1 MSESHLLHFIFYKDG
16 TVFFCYNDGM
26 QEIFL
31 SLKFAFKSL
40 TGNFGRTMLTLS
52 GIIIGTIVIIMV
64 VTLGDVVK
72 GYVLGQVDTFG
83 SDVIQVEVKI
93 PSASKN
99 STQNATSLA
108 SGVQITTLKQSDGE
122 AIQKLP
128 NAVTWY
134 GGSLGQELV
143 SYQEINK
150 RIMLFGA
157 SASVVAVDKNIKL
170 SEGSFYTDSQE
181 KGLAQVVVLGSG
193 VKESLFGDTS
203 AVGKS
208 IKMKS
213 QTYQVIGVLAERGST
228 GFISFDDFIYVP
240 LLTLQKKILGI
251 DHVAFLT
258 VKIQDVSKAAQ
269 TAHDI
274 EVLLRDRHDIRK
286 DGQDDFAVTTIKEAQ
301 ETVKTVFGA
310 IQILLLVLA
319 SISLIV
325 GGVGIMNVMFVAVA
339 ERTGEIGL
347 RKAIG
352 ARAKDILWQFLVEA
366 LIVAL
371 VGGIIGIVIAEAL
384 LFGIFAVLPSFG
396 FAIAFHFSIQ
406 TVVLA
411 MTFSLVAG
419 LLFGVYPA
427 WRASQITPIQAIRQ
441 G

>member
-1 MSESHLLHFIFYKDG
+1 
-16 TVFFCYNDGM
+16 M

-40 TGNFGRTMLTLS
+40 TANFGRTMLTLS

-72 GYVLGQVDTFG
+72 GYVLEQVDTFG
-83 SDVIQVEVKI
+83 SDVIQVEIKI

-99 STQNATSLA
+99 STQNATALS
-108 SGVQITTLKQSDGE
+108 SGVQITTLKQSDGD
-122 AIQKLP
+122 AIQKLS
-128 NAVTWY
+128 NVVTWY

-157 SASVVAVDKNIKL
+157 SASIVGVDKNIKL
-170 SEGSFYTDSQE
+170 TEGTFYSDSQE
-181 KGLAQVVVLGSG
+181 QGLAQVVVLGSG
-193 VKESLFGDTS
+193 VKKSLFGDTL
-203 AVGKS
+203 AVGKT

-213 QTYQVIGVLAERGST
+213 QTYRVIGVLAERGST

-240 LLTLQKKILGI
+240 LMTLQKKVLGVDYVSFI
-251 DHVAFLT
+251 T
-258 VKIQDVSKAAQ
+258 VKIQDVSIATQ
-269 TAHDI
+269 TAQDI
-274 EVLLRDRHDIRK
+274 EQVLRDRHDIRK
-286 DGQDDFAVTTIKEAQ
+286 EGQDDFAVTTIKEAQ
-301 ETVKTVFGA
+301 DMIQTVFGA
-310 IQILLLVLA
+310 IQILLLMLA

-347 RKAIG
+347 RKALG

-371 VGGIIGIVIAEAL
+371 VGGIIGIVIAEIV
-384 LFGIFAVLPSFG
+384 LFGIFAILPSFG
-396 FAIAFHFSIQ
+396 LAVTFQFSLQ
-406 TVVLA
+406 TVLLA
-411 MTFSLVAG
+411 MTFSLIAG
-419 LLFGVYPA
+419 LVFGVYPA

>member
-1 MSESHLLHFIFYKDG
+1 
-16 TVFFCYNDGM
+16 M

-40 TGNFGRTMLTLS
+40 TANFGRTMLTLS

-72 GYVLGQVDTFG
+72 GYVLGQVETFG

-99 STQNATSLA
+99 STQNATALS

-128 NAVTWY
+128 NVVSWY
-134 GGSLGQELV
+134 GGSIGQELV

-157 SASVVAVDKNIKL
+157 SASVPGIDKNLKL
-170 SEGSFYTDSQE
+170 TEGSFYTESQE
-181 KGLAQVVVLGSG
+181 RGLAQVVVLGSA
-193 VKESLFGDTS
+193 VKTSLFGERS
-203 AVGKS
+203 AVGET
-208 IKMKS
+208 IKMKG
-213 QTYQVIGVLAERGST
+213 QTYRVAGVLEERGST

-240 LLTLQKKILGI
+240 LMTLQKKILGI
-251 DHVAFLT
+251 DYATFIT
-258 VKIQDVSKAAQ
+258 VKVQDVSKAAQ
-269 TAHDI
+269 TARDI
-274 EVLLRDRHDIRK
+274 ELLLRDRHDIREA
-286 DGQDDFAVTTIKEAQ
+286 GQDDFAVTTIKEAQ
-301 ETVKTVFGA
+301 ETVQTVFGA
-310 IQILLLVLA
+310 IQVLLLVLA
-319 SISLIV
+319 SISLVV

-371 VGGIIGIVIAEAL
+371 VGGVIGIVIAEIL
-384 LFGIFAVLPSFG
+384 LFGIFAVLQ
-396 FAIAFHFSIQ
+396 AFDF
-406 TVVLA
+406 VFVFR
-411 MTFSLVAG
+411 FSLQTILTAMAFSVSAG
-419 LLFGVYPA
+419 LIFGVYPA

-441 G
+441 

>member
-1 MSESHLLHFIFYKDG
+1 
-16 TVFFCYNDGM
+16 M

-40 TGNFGRTMLTLS
+40 TANFGRTMLTLS

-99 STQNATSLA
+99 STQNATALS
-108 SGVQITTLKQSDGE
+108 SGVQITTLKQSDGD
-122 AIQKLP
+122 AMQKLP
-128 NAVTWY
+128 NVVGWY

-143 SYQEINK
+143 NYQEINK
-150 RIMLFGA
+150 RIMLFGT
-157 SASVVAVDKNIKL
+157 SASITAVDKNLKL
-170 SEGSFYTDSQE
+170 TEGTFYNDSQE
-181 KGLAQVVVLGSG
+181 KGLSQVVVLGSG
-193 VKESLFGDTS
+193 VKETLFGDVS
-203 AVGKS
+203 AIGKT
-208 IKMKS
+208 IKMKG
-213 QTYQVIGVLAERGST
+213 QTYRVIGVLEKRGST

-240 LLTLQKKILGI
+240 LMTLQKKILGI
-251 DHVAFLT
+251 DHVQFIT
-258 VKIQDVSKAAQ
+258 VKIKDVSIAAQ
-269 TAHDI
+269 TARDI
-274 EVLLRDRHDIRK
+274 EILLHDRHDIRK

-301 ETVKTVFGA
+301 DMIQTIFGA
-310 IQILLLVLA
+310 IQILLLMLA
-319 SISLIV
+319 SISLVV

-347 RKAIG
+347 RKALG

-371 VGGIIGIVIAEAL
+371 VGGMIGIVIAEGL
-384 LFGIFAVLPSFG
+384 LFGIFAILPIFG
-396 FAIAFHFSIQ
+396 FMIAFDFSVQ
-406 TVVLA
+406 TVLLA
-411 MTFSLVAG
+411 MAFSMIAG
-419 LLFGVYPA
+419 LTFGVYPA
-427 WRASQITPIQAIRQ
+427 WRASQINPIQAIRQ

>member
-1 MSESHLLHFIFYKDG
+1 
-16 TVFFCYNDGM
+16 M

-40 TGNFGRTMLTLS
+40 TANFGRTMLTLS

-128 NAVTWY
+128 NVVAWY
-134 GGSLGQELV
+134 AASIGQELV
-143 SYQEINK
+143 TYQEINK
-150 RIMLFGA
+150 RVMLFGA
-157 SASVVAVDKNIKL
+157 TSGVAAIDKNLKL
-170 SEGSFYTDSQE
+170 TEGSFYTDSQE
-181 KGLAQVVVLGSG
+181 KGLAQVAVLGSG
-193 VKESLFGDTS
+193 VKKSLFGDMP
-203 AVGKS
+203 AVGKT

-213 QTYQVIGVLAERGST
+213 QTYRVIGVLAERGST
-228 GFISFDDFIYVP
+228 GFISFDDFMYVP
-240 LLTLQKKILGI
+240 LLTLQKKVLGI
-251 DHVAFLT
+251 DHAQFIT
-258 VKIQDVSKAAQ
+258 VKIQDVSKAPQ
-269 TAHDI
+269 TALDI
-274 EVLLRDRHDIRK
+274 EALLRTRHDITK
-286 DGQDDFAVTTIKEAQ
+286 VGQDDFAVTTIKEAQ
-301 ETVKTVFGA
+301 ETVQTVFGA
-310 IQILLLVLA
+310 IQILLLMLA
-319 SISLIV
+319 SISLVV

-347 RKAIG
+347 RKALG
-352 ARAKDILWQFLVEA
+352 ARAKDVLWQFLVEA

-371 VGGIIGIVIAEAL
+371 TGGIIGIVIAEAL
-384 LFGIFAVLPSFG
+384 LFGIFAILPSFG
-396 FAIAFHFSIQ
+396 LTLAFQFSLQ
-406 TVVLA
+406 TVLMA
-411 MTFSLVAG
+411 MAFSLLSG
-419 LLFGVYPA
+419 LIFGVYPA
-427 WRASQITPIQAIRQ
+427 WRASQINPIQAIRQ